1 MPQRGAM
8 GGWDQV
14 RARLVGDPDGKPMV
28 VLFATCRDL
37 IRTLPALQHDASRAE
52 DIDTEMEDHC
62 ADGMRYA
69 LMSRPYIRD
78 VERPKQRDS
87 WDAAFNRD
95 EEPLRDWRV
104 T

>member
-1 MPQRGAM
+1 M
-8 GGWDQV
+8 
-14 RARLVGDPDGKPMV
+14 RARGWPAIRTASRWL
-28 VLFATCRDL
+28 LFATCRDL
-37 IRTLPALQHDASRAE
+37 IRTFTPALQHDASRAE

-78 VERPKQRDS
+78 VERPKVRDS

-95 EEPLRDWRV
+95 EEPWCD
-104 T
+104 